1 MDQNNKYTEGFSKLN
16 KDLALKGLLFA
27 MVFYIINSPVITNML
42 KKNMLPSL
50 ETLAVQSIMFGVTF
64 YLISIHL

>member
-1 MDQNNKYTEGFSKLN
+1 MNNLEVEEGFSEFN

-27 MVFYIINSPVITNML
+27 MVFYIINSPVVTNL
-42 KKNMLPSL
+42 LSKKLLPSM
-50 ETLAVQSIMFGVTF
+50 ETLAVQSVIFGFIF